1 MSFYVPNA
9 GLRRKEAQT
18 TKYEETK
25 LLREQVETHASSL
38 GVETMRWEK
47 VDTDAWP
54 KAVMSI
60 CKRITRYQNMAEQ
73 MGRRCEKS
81 AQQGMEFN
89 VKVSGHHEFQL
100 FDAYK

>member
-38 GVETMRWEK
+38 CIETMRREK

-54 KAVMSI
+54 KVFMSI
-60 CKRITRYQNMAEQ
+60 CKMITRYQIMAEQ
-73 MGRRCEKS
+73 MNRT
-81 AQQGMEFN
+81 M
-89 VKVSGHHEFQL
+89 
-100 FDAYK
+100 